1 MYGSVWDENPVLA
14 WVWAIFGTGM
24 VVAMGVATVISV
36 FNSIDDGES
45 GCRNTPH
52 VQVKYDK
59 EEGMK
64 IRDTDGSAHADE
76 LPICS
81 DADIVVHMD
90 DFSHVEN
97 FVYGVSDIEMKNSS
111 GRGGQT
117 YECAYL
123 DKNGSFQQNPCY
135 EKSKLSQSSNVVK
148 KIQADIDS
156 RELLTQLEWSDKPP
170 KHYTIDTGRFI
181 VIPAVDEKLDVK

>member
-1 MYGSVWDENPVLA
+1 MYGNAWGENPF
-14 WVWAIFGTGM
+14 WVWVWSIIGTGM
-24 VVAMGVATVISV
+24 VVAMGFAVVISIS
-36 FNSIDDGES
+36 NSLDDAKS
-45 GCRNTPH
+45 DCRNTPH
-52 VQVKYDK
+52 IQVKYDK

-64 IRDTDGSAHADE
+64 IRDNDNSAQADK

-81 DADIVVHMD
+81 DTDVVVHMD
-90 DFSHVEN
+90 DSSHVEN
-97 FVYGVSDIEMKNSS
+97 FVYGVSDIEIKKAS

-135 EKSKLSQSSNVVK
+135 EKPKLPQSSNVVK

-181 VIPAVDEKLDVK
+181 VIPAVDEKLGVK